1 MKTINKLVIDKA
13 LSATK
18 ELSTELRNAVFIPIF
33 GSDISCLKDQAFM
46 DCHNMVIKEI
56 PEHISVLE
64 DGIFMNC

>member
-1 MKTINKLVIDKA
+1 MKTITKELVDKA
-13 LSATK
+13 LFN
-18 ELSTELRNAVFIPIF
+18 EPELRADGRNAKFIPIF